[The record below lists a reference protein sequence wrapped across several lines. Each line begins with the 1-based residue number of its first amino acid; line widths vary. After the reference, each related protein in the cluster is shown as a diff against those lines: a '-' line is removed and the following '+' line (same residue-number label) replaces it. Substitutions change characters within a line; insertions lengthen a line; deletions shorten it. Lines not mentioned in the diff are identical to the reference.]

1 MRWQQSSDL
10 AEKRRVVW
18 SGPEHVWFSRY
29 IACQQVM
36 EQLKIKPVRRGAMM
50 PTGAVPVGAIYG
62 KGQHTTEQKAMINA
76 KIFKNVDGE
85 RHDDGRYAQFREEAA
100 KFIPPERISTDA
112 VRTFA
117 YGTDASFYRM
127 IPNTVVKVH
136 NEAEVQQ
143 VWGLVQVVN

>member
-1 MRWQQSSDL
+1 MLIVD
-10 AEKRRVVW
+10 
-18 SGPEHVWFSRY
+18 
-29 IACQQVM
+29 
-36 EQLKIKPVRRGAMM
+36 
-50 PTGAVPVGAIYG
+50 
-62 KGQHTTEQKAMINA
+62 

-85 RHDDGRYAQFREEAA
+85 RHDDGRYAQFRQEAE
-100 KFIPPERISTDA
+100 KFIPPERIITDA

-143 VWGLVQVVN
+143 VVQSLHSKIRTL